1 MDCLFSQTVP
11 TAALAE
17 ELSIETKLANQCDE
31 SPIYGAQVASPG
43 ILKQAAADLGIC
55 GSKQQLKLAD
65 KISFKI
71 NPGRLCL
78 ILGNPSHINSGFLKG
93 IAGVGEKNLHK
104 KTGKNC
110 IRYTNYVK
118 KSQLVYCGYEDVHFP
133 CLTVKQTLD
142 FSLRWRFPRLKASQ
156 RLEIIMK
163 LLESFGM
170 QHTLNTR
177 VGDDFYS
184 GISGGERRRL
194 SLLEALVAGGA
205 ITCLDNATRGLDS
218 ATAGRV
224 LDVMR
229 SLSHKYDISF
239 VMTLYQGSEEVYERF
254 DDVLVLFQGKQ
265 VYFGPADGVESYFNK
280 LGYHKT
286 TSRQTTME
294 MVDLILDTELSLEQK
309 QQTVIDKNF
318 DLNRVPR
325 TPAEFASAWESS
337 TEYQNLMTAISSP
350 DGNASGSTTFD
361 SYKSQLEP
369 RASSEESVGLAGLDL
384 SPAKGPLRVY
394 SNFCTCFRRNFTNNV
409 RNWLFYTAQMITMIF
424 LAICIGTL
432 FFRLDM
438 DTMGSFSRGSVI
450 FFALLLF
457 TFIAVSEVQINFGN
471 SLVISRQACN
481 YRFYQPWIDSFSDI
495 LAEIPFKLLEELIFL
510 IVFYFLVGLNGDAS
524 GFFSFYLFLSITVL
538 VVDEFYHMIARLSST
553 IAVATSL
560 SGLALLWLAMYAT
573 YVVQQQQIK
582 VWFKYWLMYTDPLM
596 YAFESLI
603 TTQLHGKIMHCNNVI
618 PSGNKFYDS
627 FPFMKRICAWQ
638 GASLGNDFVRGD
650 EYVSEAFGYKYS
662 HVWRN
667 LGILF
672 GFLVGFSLIELV
684 GIQMTI
690 GTKKSKA
697 MKLVKFPEGKK
708 TEGVVPAENDPA
720 AGRADGPANR
730 ALPDA
735 IKEMR
740 SENSADG
747 NEYFA
752 WKDLTY
758 TLPSGKCLLHE
769 INGSVKRGQLVA
781 LMGSSGAG
789 KTTLLNAL
797 SGRYAQGSTTS
808 TSISP
813 LPARIGYVEQQEMFV
828 EELTVFEAL
837 KVYADLHGKTSKA
850 PSQTVEE
857 INSLILLLSLTKYRN
872 FQLKS
877 LPLEQRKKVSLGIE
891 LVNRPSL
898 LFVDEITSG
907 LDDLSAYNIICC
919 LRDLA
924 RNVNIAILCTVHQPS
939 PSLITL
945 FDNLLLLKSGG
956 YQAYY
961 GPISSTLNFF
971 SHHNLR
977 PCRKTENVV
986 DYMIQITADES
997 VDWSDYWKT
1006 SQESQTLQN
1015 HLGDVFQN
1023 FKQEKMQ
1030 SLQSPR
1036 SQDSESPKLS
1046 YRQQFNVI
1054 FRRSYIEMRRN
1065 ENYICAKLGLYVFSG
1080 LFIGFSFF
1088 QIDHSIKSLQSSMF
1102 AIFLVLCVCSPLIHQ
1117 VQNRCNSSK
1126 LLYEMREFRL
1136 YHWSVLPLCQVVLE
1150 VAIAIIGAT
1159 LSYLCFFFTWSV
1171 NNNST
1176 RAGYFYLDYAIM
1188 FQLYYVTYAIGV
1200 LYFSPN
1206 ELIAD
1211 VYASLFFALMV
1222 VFCGA
1227 MQPFSMIPA
1236 FWKYTVYYESPFT
1249 YFLENMM
1256 TELFD
1261 DRPVICDSDE
1271 FALLMPQD
1279 GMTCGAYMKDYIKMK
1294 GGYLKSSA
1302 TTIYCTYCTY
1312 ASGQE
1317 FTNNLHMYFKNHWR
1331 NFGIMWA
1338 FVVGNVILMLAAY
1351 KCMLLF
1357 RSRHKPKKDVTSE
1370 TVSESV

>member
-11 TAALAE
+11 TAVLAE
-17 ELSIETKLANQCDE
+17 ELNIERKLANQDKE

-43 ILKQAAADLGIC
+43 IVNQAAAELGIC
-55 GSKQQLKLAD
+55 GSKKPLKLVD
-65 KISFKI
+65 NVSFRI

-78 ILGNPSHINSGFLKG
+78 ILGSPSHLNSELLKR
-93 IAGVGEKNLHK
+93 ISGVDERNLHK
-104 KTGKNC
+104 RSGKNC
-110 IRYTNYVK
+110 IRYSNYVN
-118 KSQLVYCGYEDVHFP
+118 KSQLVFCSYEDLHFP

-142 FSLRWRFPRLKASQ
+142 FSLRWKFPRLKASQ
-156 RLEIIMK
+156 RLEIIMR
-163 LLESFGM
+163 LLEAFGM
-170 QHTLNTR
+170 QHTLDTR

-194 SLLEALVAGGA
+194 SILEALIAGGS

-224 LDVMR
+224 LDVMH
-229 SLSHKYDISF
+229 SLSRKYDISF

-265 VYFGPADGVESYFNK
+265 VYFGPAAGVEGYFNN
-280 LGYHKT
+280 LGYRKAR
-286 TSRQTTME
+286 SRQTTME
-294 MVDLILDTELSLEQK
+294 MVDIILDTELTLEQK
-309 QQTVIDKNF
+309 QQTVIDKDR
-318 DLNRVPR
+318 DLKSIPR

-337 TEYQNLMTAISSP
+337 NEYQKLLASINSP
-350 DGNASGSTTFD
+350 DGNVSGSTTFE

-369 RASSEESVGLAGLDL
+369 HASSDEESVGMTGMNL
-384 SPAKGPLRVY
+384 SPEKGLLRAY
-394 SNFCTCFRRNFTNNV
+394 STFCTCFRRNFTNNI
-409 RNWLFYTAQMITMIF
+409 RNWLFYMAQMITMIF
-424 LAICIGTL
+424 LAVCIGTL
-432 FFRLDM
+432 FLRIKM

-471 SLVISRQACN
+471 SLIISRQSCN
-481 YRFYQPWIDSFSDI
+481 YRFYQPWVDSLSDI
-495 LAEIPFKLLEELIFL
+495 LAEIPFKLVEELVFL
-510 IVFYFLVGLNGDAS
+510 IVFYFLVGMNGTAG
-524 GFFSFYLFLSITVL
+524 GFFSFYLFLAVTVL
-538 VVDEFYHMIARLSST
+538 AVDEFYHMIARLSPT

-560 SGLALLWLAMYAT
+560 SGMALLWLAMYAS
-573 YVVQQQQIK
+573 YVVQQSQIK
-582 VWFKYWLMYTDPLM
+582 VWFKYWLMYTDPLL
-596 YAFESLI
+596 YAFESLL
-603 TTQLHGKIMHCNNVI
+603 TTQLHKKIMHCNNVI
-618 PSGNKFYDS
+618 PSGNKYYDS

-672 GFLVGFSLIELV
+672 AFLIGFSLIELI

-690 GTKKSKA
+690 NKSTSKT
-697 MKLVKFPEGKK
+697 MKLVKFPESKK
-708 TEGVVPAENDPA
+708 TAPVSNTDASVINPESGN
-720 AGRADGPANR
+720 
-730 ALPDA
+730 LPEHV
-735 IKEMR
+735 KEMKN
-740 SENSADG
+740 ENSTDS
-747 NEYFA
+747 NDCFA
-752 WKDLTY
+752 WKDLVY

-769 INGSVKRGQLVA
+769 VSGSVKRGELVA

-797 SGRYAQGSTTS
+797 SGRYAQGSISTTG
-808 TSISP
+808 ISP

-850 PSQTVEE
+850 PSQTIDD
-857 INSLILLLSLTKYRN
+857 INGLISLLALSKYRN

-919 LRDLA
+919 LRNLA

-961 GPISSTLNFF
+961 GPISNTLNFF
-971 SHHNLR
+971 SHHDLR
-977 PCRKTENVV
+977 ACRKTENVV
-986 DYMIQITADES
+986 DYMIQITADDS

-1006 SQESQTLQN
+1006 SKESQTLQT
-1015 HLGDVFQN
+1015 HLNAIFQN
-1023 FKQEKMQ
+1023 SKDGK
-1030 SLQSPR
+1030 LQNQPQLSA
-1036 SQDSESPKLS
+1036 SQLASPKLS
-1046 YRQQFNVI
+1046 YCQQFSVI
-1054 FRRSYIEMRRN
+1054 FRRSFIEMRRN
-1065 ENYICAKLGLYVFSG
+1065 ENYIGAKLGLYVFSG

-1102 AIFLVLCVCSPLIHQ
+1102 AIFLVLCVSSPLFHQ
-1117 VQNRCNSSK
+1117 VQSRCNSSK

-1136 YHWSVLPLCQVVLE
+1136 YHWSVLPLCQVILE
-1150 VAIAIIGAT
+1150 CGIAIFSAT

-1171 NNNST
+1171 NTNPT

-1206 ELIAD
+1206 GLIAD
-1211 VYASLFFALMV
+1211 VYSSLFFALMV

-1261 DRPVICDSDE
+1261 HRAVICDSNE

-1279 GMTCGAYMKDYIKMK
+1279 EMTCGAYMKDYIKMK
-1294 GGYLKSSA
+1294 GGYLRSDSDRV
-1302 TTIYCTYCTY
+1302 YCTYCSY

-1338 FVVGNVILMLAAY
+1338 FVIGNIVLMLAAY

-1357 RSRHKPKKDVTSE
+1357 RGRHKPKKEVTK
-1370 TVSESV
+1370 ESVNESV